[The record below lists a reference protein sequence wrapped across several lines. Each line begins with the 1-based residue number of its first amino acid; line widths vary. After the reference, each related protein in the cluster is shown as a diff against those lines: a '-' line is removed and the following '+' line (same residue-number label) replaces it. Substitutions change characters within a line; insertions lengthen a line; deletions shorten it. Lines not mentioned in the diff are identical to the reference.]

1 MMSVWKRMAL
11 AAAPIVAVLTLAL
24 SLAPAGA
31 SAKQWN
37 RGSGRTFGST
47 ALVLDPSTASALT
60 GLGVTP
66 GLVAPADAGRGG
78 ALEFPITT
86 PLSRAFATGTIEH
99 SGGISLTAGATT
111 VDLTNFWIDLGGHDL
126 SADVSTSTGVNLGRV
141 TIVSLDFSGAHLGF
155 SRGALTYGPVSADLN
170 SAAIG
175 ALNEVFGTSLTAP
188 IPLGTATVRYRLF
201 GFGR

>member
-1 MMSVWKRMAL
+1 MA
-11 AAAPIVAVLTLAL
+11 
-24 SLAPAGA
+24 G
-31 SAKQWN
+31 
-37 RGSGRTFGST
+37 
-47 ALVLDPSTASALT
+47 
-60 GLGVTP
+60 
-66 GLVAPADAGRGG
+66 
-78 ALEFPITT
+78 TT
-86 PLSRAFATGTIEH
+86 
-99 SGGISLTAGATT
+99 
-111 VDLTNFWIDLGGHDL
+111 L